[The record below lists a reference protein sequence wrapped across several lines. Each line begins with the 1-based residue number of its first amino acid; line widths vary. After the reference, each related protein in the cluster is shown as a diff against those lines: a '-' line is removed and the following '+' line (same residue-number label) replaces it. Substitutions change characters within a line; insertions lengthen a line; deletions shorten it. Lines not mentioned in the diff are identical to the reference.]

1 VRLPVASAVAS
12 AVLAIALEGCGR
24 PGAAGSRPASGPT
37 RAPAPIIVAAGVRE
51 STVSLRVGQAVL
63 VRPAPGRAGPA
74 QAIVAEV
81 ASSVLRAAGGSS
93 AAGWRFVAEA
103 RGTAHIVVSYGP
115 QCLPGELCPMF
126 RGLLGRVTVTVE

>member
-1 VRLPVASAVAS
+1 MRLPVASAVAS
-12 AVLAIALEGCGR
+12 AVLAIALEGCGQ

-37 RAPAPIIVAAGVRE
+37 MAPALVTVTAGVQG
-51 STVSLRVGQAVL
+51 STANLRVGQAVL

-74 QAIVAEV
+74 QAIIAEV
-81 ASSVLRAAGGSS
+81 GTIVLRAAGGSS

-115 QCLPGELCPMF
+115 QCLRGELCPMF
-126 RGLLGRVTVTVE
+126 RGLLGRVTVTVA